1 MERIKRIFR
10 GLLKLISTNE
20 MRILPAHLAFFLVL
34 SVVPIITLIGFVAS
48 FFSISLDSIIDSL
61 QKSIPKEVV
70 NLLLPFI
77 SGKGVDIGLGLSMF
91 AVFLIASNGA
101 HSIIVASNTLYK
113 IENSDY
119 LKRRIKALF
128 MTFLLVFLFI
138 FVVIVLAFGNNI
150 LSFILDLKLFEGIS
164 KNIYHIFVYA
174 KWPIAYI
181 LILFSLKII
190 FTVAPDKKIPS
201 KYVNK
206 GVQFT
211 TLGWMIVTAIYSF
224 YANNIAN
231 YDIFYG
237 GLSNVIIL
245 MMWVY
250 ILAYI
255 LVLGIAINANSYRLE
270 KNVSDNEEQIST
282 K

>member
-91 AVFLIASNGA
+91 VVFLIASNGA

-138 FVVIVLAFGNNI
+138 FVVVVLAFGNNI

-164 KNIYHIFVYA
+164 ENIYHLGGIRDQ
-174 KWPIAYI
+174 
-181 LILFSLKII
+181 FS
-190 FTVAPDKKIPS
+190 A
-201 KYVNK
+201 NK
-206 GVQFT
+206 QNVDV
-211 TLGWMIVTAIYSF
+211 LRAIM
-224 YANNIAN
+224 
-231 YDIFYG
+231 DI
-237 GLSNVIIL
+237 
-245 MMWVY
+245 
-250 ILAYI
+250 
-255 LVLGIAINANSYRLE
+255 
-270 KNVSDNEEQIST
+270 
-282 K
+282 

>member
-1 MERIKRIFR
+1 MEKIKKIFN

-20 MRILPAHLAFFLVL
+20 MRILPAHLAFFMVL
-34 SVVPIITLIGFVAS
+34 SVVPIITLIGFVSS
-48 FFSISLDSIIDSL
+48 FFSISLDSIINSL
-61 QKSIPKEVV
+61 QNNIPKEIMD
-70 NLLLPFI
+70 LLLPFI
-77 SGKGVDIGLGLSMF
+77 SGKGVDIGIGLSMII
-91 AVFLIASNGA
+91 VFLIASNGSN
-101 HSIIVASNTLYK
+101 SIITASNTLYK
-113 IENSDY
+113 IENSEY

-128 MTFLLVFLFI
+128 MTILLVLLFI
-138 FVVIVLAFGNNI
+138 FVVVVLAFGNSI
-150 LSFILDLKLFEGIS
+150 LSFILDLKIFKGIGD
-164 KNIYHIFVYA
+164 NIYHIFVFA
-174 KWPIAYI
+174 KWPVAYI
-181 LILFSLKII
+181 LIFFSLKII
-190 FTVAPDKKIPS
+190 FTVAPDQKISS

-224 YANNIAN
+224 YVRNIAN

-255 LVLGIAINANSYRLE
+255 LVLGIAINANFYHLE
-270 KNVSDNEEQIST
+270 KNTSDNDMKLEA